1 MYKKLLRKINNLSE
15 LVMKFSD
22 KELKNKTDELKKRIS
37 NNEKEIDIIAEAFAV
52 VREADRR
59 VLGLYPTDEQV
70 LGALALYEG
79 QIAEMKTGEGKSLVA
94 TLPLYLKA
102 LYLDTVFL
110 VTTNDYLASR
120 DFERI
125 GTVYQWLGL
134 EVADGTSDPEEE
146 EFDVKKRQEVYAAN
160 IIYISNG
167 TLAFDFLI
175 DGLAEKREEKF
186 ISKLTYALLDE
197 VDEILLDSA
206 QMPLIISGA
215 PKVQSNYFE
224 NTNAFIT
231 ILKKEIDF
239 KLDEEQKNVWLTEKG
254 ITKAKKY
261 FSISN
266 LLDQQFF
273 TLYQHIMLALK
284 AHHTLKRDR
293 DYLVEE
299 DEVKLLDRKDGRI
312 LEGSNLQ
319 NGLHQAIEAKEFVE
333 LSNETQTIS
342 SITYQNLFRQFQQL
356 AGMSGT
362 AKVAENEFIN
372 TYNLP
377 VKMIKTHKKSI
388 RVDHKPK
395 SYTNFAAKLEASLE
409 KISSLHAEGRP
420 VLIIT
425 GSVDASE
432 LYSLNLLNRGIPHNI
447 LNAKSSSKEAQIIS
461 EAGQVGAV
469 TVSTSMAGRGTDIK
483 ISDEASEK
491 GGLAVVI
498 TERMLNRRIELQ
510 ARGRAGRQGEPG
522 DTYTFESLEDDVIK
536 NFVQESI
543 QAYYE
548 KYKEVTRPIRNYK
561 VKRAFMKA
569 QKISEQ
575 NGYDERIKALQFDEV
590 LRLQKEQVNKKRQ
603 EIMEL
608 RSVCEAL
615 LIVNQSAEIVVDEYF
630 STSERQTSRSIQRFI
645 LDHIDYNF
653 KNVNE
658 ENLKTNEL
666 KQLYIRHIL
675 KENLQVKREKI
686 GDDRTFLQYLQ
697 ITMLKAI
704 DNAWSNQVDAMN
716 QLRFVV
722 QSRST
727 AQKKPI
733 AEFEKEAQRS
743 YQQRQSEVSLL
754 ILKNAALSLLDI
766 KKGELIVTFP

>member
-1 MYKKLLRKINNLSE
+1 MS
-15 LVMKFSD
+15 
-22 KELKNKTDELKKRIS
+22 T
-37 NNEKEIDIIAEAFAV
+37 
-52 VREADRR
+52 
-59 VLGLYPTDEQV
+59 
-70 LGALALYEG
+70 
-79 QIAEMKTGEGKSLVA
+79 
-94 TLPLYLKA
+94 
-102 LYLDTVFL
+102 
-110 VTTNDYLASR
+110 
-120 DFERI
+120 
-125 GTVYQWLGL
+125 
-134 EVADGTSDPEEE
+134 
-146 EFDVKKRQEVYAAN
+146 
-160 IIYISNG
+160 
-167 TLAFDFLI
+167 
-175 DGLAEKREEKF
+175 
-186 ISKLTYALLDE
+186 LTYALLDE

-231 ILKKEIDF
+231 ILQKEADF

-273 TLYQHIMLALK
+273 TLYQHIILALK

-299 DEVKLLDRKDGRI
+299 GEVKLLDRKDGRI

-342 SITYQNLFRQFQQL
+342 SITYQNLFRQFRQL

-409 KISSLHAEGRP
+409 KITSLHAEGRP
-420 VLIIT
+420 VLVIT

-432 LYSLNLLNRGIPHNI
+432 LYSLNLLNIGIPHNI

-469 TVSTSMAGRGTDIK
+469 TISTSMAGRGTDIK
-483 ISDEASEK
+483 ISEEASEK

-510 ARGRAGRQGEPG
+510 AKGRAGRQGEPG

-548 KYKEVTRPIRNYK
+548 KYKEVTKPIRNYK
-561 VKRAFMKA
+561 VKRAFRKA

-608 RSVCEAL
+608 RSVSEAL
-615 LIVNQSAEIVVDEYF
+615 LIVNRSAEIVVNDYF
-630 STSERQTSRSIQRFI
+630 STKERQTSHTIQRFI

-658 ENLKTNEL
+658 EYLKTNEL
-666 KQLYIRHIL
+666 KQWYIRHVL
-675 KENLQVKREKI
+675 KENLQAKREKI
-686 GDDRTFLQYLQ
+686 GDDRAFLQYLQ

-704 DNAWSNQVDAMN
+704 DNSWSNQVDAMN

-743 YQQRQSEVSLL
+743 YQKRQSEVSLL

>member
-1 MYKKLLRKINNLSE
+1 
-15 LVMKFSD
+15 MKFSD
-22 KELKNKTDELKKRIS
+22 KELRNKTDELKKRIL

-125 GTVYQWLGL
+125 GTVYQWLGF
-134 EVADGTSDPEEE
+134 EVANGTSDPEEE
-146 EFDVKKRQEVYAAN
+146 EFDVKKRQAVYAAN

-175 DGLAEKREEKF
+175 DGLSEKREEKF
-186 ISKLTYALLDE
+186 MSTLTYALLDE

-231 ILKKEIDF
+231 ILQKEADF

-273 TLYQHIMLALK
+273 TLYQHIILALK

-299 DEVKLLDRKDGRI
+299 GEVKLLDRKDGRI

-342 SITYQNLFRQFQQL
+342 SITYQNLFRQFRQL

-372 TYNLP
+372 TYSLP

-409 KISSLHAEGRP
+409 KITSLHAEGRP
-420 VLIIT
+420 VLVIT

-432 LYSLNLLNRGIPHNI
+432 LYSLNLLNIGIPHNI

-469 TVSTSMAGRGTDIK
+469 TISTSMAGRGTDIK
-483 ISDEASEK
+483 ISEEASEK

-510 ARGRAGRQGEPG
+510 AKGRAGRQGEPG

-543 QAYYE
+543 QTYYE
-548 KYKEVTRPIRNYK
+548 KYKEVTKPIRNYK
-561 VKRAFMKA
+561 VKRAFRKA

-608 RSVCEAL
+608 RSVSEAL
-615 LIVNQSAEIVVDEYF
+615 LIVNQSAEIVVNDYF
-630 STSERQTSRSIQRFI
+630 STQERQTSHSIQRFI

-658 ENLKTNEL
+658 EYLKTNEL
-666 KQLYIRHIL
+666 KQWYIRHVL
-675 KENLQVKREKI
+675 KENLQAKREKI
-686 GDDRTFLQYLQ
+686 GDDRAFLQYLQ

-704 DNAWSNQVDAMN
+704 DNSWSNQVDAMN

-743 YQQRQSEVSLL
+743 YQKRQSEVSLL

>member
-1 MYKKLLRKINNLSE
+1 
-15 LVMKFSD
+15 MKFSD
-22 KELKNKTDELKKRIS
+22 KELRNKTDELKKRIL

-102 LYLDTVFL
+102 LYLATVFL

-125 GTVYQWLGL
+125 GIVYQWLGL
-134 EVADGTSDPEEE
+134 EVANGTSDPEEE
-146 EFDVKKRQEVYAAN
+146 EFDVKKRQAVYAAN

-175 DGLAEKREEKF
+175 DGLSEKREEKF
-186 ISKLTYALLDE
+186 MSTLTYALLDE

-231 ILKKEIDF
+231 ILQKEADF

-273 TLYQHIMLALK
+273 TLYQHIILALK

-299 DEVKLLDRKDGRI
+299 GEVKLLDRKDGRI

-342 SITYQNLFRQFQQL
+342 SITYQNLFRQFRQL

-409 KISSLHAEGRP
+409 KITSLHAEGRP
-420 VLIIT
+420 VLVIT

-432 LYSLNLLNRGIPHNI
+432 LYSLNLLNIGIPHNI

-469 TVSTSMAGRGTDIK
+469 TISTSMAGRGTDIK
-483 ISDEASEK
+483 ISEEASEK

-510 ARGRAGRQGEPG
+510 AKGRAGRQGEPG

-543 QAYYE
+543 QTYYE
-548 KYKEVTRPIRNYK
+548 KYKEVTKPIRNYK
-561 VKRAFMKA
+561 VKRAFRKA

-608 RSVCEAL
+608 RSVSEAL
-615 LIVNQSAEIVVDEYF
+615 LIVNWSAEIVVNDYF
-630 STSERQTSRSIQRFI
+630 STKERQTSHTIQRFI

-658 ENLKTNEL
+658 EYLKTNEL
-666 KQLYIRHIL
+666 KQWYIRHVL
-675 KENLQVKREKI
+675 KENLQAKREKI
-686 GDDRTFLQYLQ
+686 GDDRAFLQYLQ

-704 DNAWSNQVDAMN
+704 DNSWSNQVDAMN

-743 YQQRQSEVSLL
+743 YQKRQSEVSLL

>member
-1 MYKKLLRKINNLSE
+1 
-15 LVMKFSD
+15 MKFSD
-22 KELKNKTDELKKRIS
+22 KELRNKTDELKKRIL

-125 GTVYQWLGL
+125 GIVYQWLGL
-134 EVADGTSDPEEE
+134 EVANGTSDPEEE
-146 EFDVKKRQEVYAAN
+146 EFDVKKRQAVYAAN

-175 DGLAEKREEKF
+175 DGLSEKREEKF
-186 ISKLTYALLDE
+186 MSTLTYALLDE

-231 ILKKEIDF
+231 ILQKEADF

-273 TLYQHIMLALK
+273 TLYQHIILALK

-299 DEVKLLDRKDGRI
+299 GEVKLLDRKDGRI

-342 SITYQNLFRQFQQL
+342 SITYQNLFRQFRQL

-409 KISSLHAEGRP
+409 KITSLHAEGRP
-420 VLIIT
+420 VLVIT

-432 LYSLNLLNRGIPHNI
+432 LYSLNLLNIGIPHNI

-469 TVSTSMAGRGTDIK
+469 TISTSMAGRGTDIK
-483 ISDEASEK
+483 ISEEASEK

-510 ARGRAGRQGEPG
+510 AKGRAGRQGEPG

-543 QAYYE
+543 QTYYE
-548 KYKEVTRPIRNYK
+548 KYKEVTKPIRNYK
-561 VKRAFMKA
+561 VKRAFRKA

-608 RSVCEAL
+608 RSVSEAL
-615 LIVNQSAEIVVDEYF
+615 LIVNWSAEIVVNDYF
-630 STSERQTSRSIQRFI
+630 STKERQTSHTIQRFI

-658 ENLKTNEL
+658 EYLKTNEL
-666 KQLYIRHIL
+666 KQWYIRHVL
-675 KENLQVKREKI
+675 KENLQAKREKI
-686 GDDRTFLQYLQ
+686 GDDRAFLQYLQ

-704 DNAWSNQVDAMN
+704 DNSWSNQVDAMN

-743 YQQRQSEVSLL
+743 YQKRQSEVSLL

>member
-1 MYKKLLRKINNLSE
+1 MYKKLLKKINNLSE
-15 LVMKFSD
+15 IVMKFSD
-22 KELKNKTDELKKRIS
+22 KELKNKTYDLKKRIA
-37 NNEKEIDIIAEAFAV
+37 NNEKEIDIIVEAFAV

-70 LGALALYEG
+70 LGALALYNG
-79 QIAEMKTGEGKSLVA
+79 HIAEMKTGEGKSLVA

-102 LYLDTVFL
+102 LYMDTVFL

-125 GTVYQWLGL
+125 GIVYQWLGL
-134 EVADGTSDPEEE
+134 EVANGTSDPEEE
-146 EFDVKKRQEVYAAN
+146 EFDVKKRQAVYAAN

-186 ISKLTYALLDE
+186 MSKLTYALLDE

-273 TLYQHIMLALK
+273 TLYQHIILALK

-299 DEVKLLDRKDGRI
+299 GEVKLLDRKDGRI

-319 NGLHQAIEAKEFVE
+319 NGLHQAIEAKESVE
-333 LSNETQTIS
+333 LSHETQTIS

-388 RVDHKPK
+388 RVDHKPE

-409 KISSLHAEGRP
+409 KITSLHAEGRP
-420 VLIIT
+420 VLVIT
-425 GSVDASE
+425 GSVDAS
-432 LYSLNLLNRGIPHNI
+432 
-447 LNAKSSSKEAQIIS
+447 EAQIIS

-469 TVSTSMAGRGTDIK
+469 TISTSMAGRGTDIK
-483 ISDEASEK
+483 ISEEAAKK

-510 ARGRAGRQGEPG
+510 AKGRAGRQGEPG

-536 NFVQESI
+536 NFVQEGI

-548 KYKEVTRPIRNYK
+548 KYKKVTKPIRSYK
-561 VKRAFMKA
+561 IKRAFRKA

-608 RSVCEAL
+608 RSVSEAL
-615 LIVNQSAEIVVDEYF
+615 LIVNQSVEIVVNDYF
-630 STSERQTSRSIQRFI
+630 STQERQTSHSIQRFI

-658 ENLKTNEL
+658 EYLKTNEL
-666 KQLYIRHIL
+666 KQWYIRHVL
-675 KENLQVKREKI
+675 KENLQAKREKI
-686 GDDRTFLQYLQ
+686 GDDRAFLQYLQ

-704 DNAWSNQVDAMN
+704 DNSWSNQVDAMN

-733 AEFEKEAQRS
+733 AEFEKEAQKS
-743 YQQRQSEVSLL
+743 YTQRRREVSLL

-766 KKGELIVTFP
+766 KKGELIVTFLD

>member
-1 MYKKLLRKINNLSE
+1 MLKKINNLSE
-15 LVMKFSD
+15 IVMKFSD
-22 KELKNKTDELKKRIS
+22 KELRNKTDELKKRIL

-125 GTVYQWLGL
+125 GIVYQWLGL
-134 EVADGTSDPEEE
+134 EVANGTSDPEEE
-146 EFDVKKRQEVYAAN
+146 EFDVKKRQAVYAAN

-175 DGLAEKREEKF
+175 DGLSEKREEKF
-186 ISKLTYALLDE
+186 MSTLTYALLDE

-231 ILKKEIDF
+231 ILQKEADF

-273 TLYQHIMLALK
+273 TLYQHIILALK

-299 DEVKLLDRKDGRI
+299 GEVKLLDRKDGRI

-342 SITYQNLFRQFQQL
+342 SITYQNLFRQFRQL

-409 KISSLHAEGRP
+409 KITSLHAEGRP
-420 VLIIT
+420 VLVIT

-432 LYSLNLLNRGIPHNI
+432 LYSLNLLNIGIPHNI

-469 TVSTSMAGRGTDIK
+469 TISTSMAGRGTDIK
-483 ISDEASEK
+483 ISEEASEK

-510 ARGRAGRQGEPG
+510 AKGRAGRQGEPG

-548 KYKEVTRPIRNYK
+548 KYKEVTKPIRNYK
-561 VKRAFMKA
+561 VKRAFRKA

-608 RSVCEAL
+608 RSVSEAL
-615 LIVNQSAEIVVDEYF
+615 LIVNRSAEIVVNDYF
-630 STSERQTSRSIQRFI
+630 STKERQTSHTIQRFI

-658 ENLKTNEL
+658 EYLKTNEL
-666 KQLYIRHIL
+666 KQWYIRHVL
-675 KENLQVKREKI
+675 KENLQAKREKI
-686 GDDRTFLQYLQ
+686 GDDRAFLQYLQ

-704 DNAWSNQVDAMN
+704 DNSWSNQVDAMN

-743 YQQRQSEVSLL
+743 YQKRQSEVSLL

>member
-1 MYKKLLRKINNLSE
+1 
-15 LVMKFSD
+15 MKFSD
-22 KELKNKTDELKKRIS
+22 KELRNKTDELKKRIL

-125 GTVYQWLGL
+125 GIVYQWLGL
-134 EVADGTSDPEEE
+134 EVANGTSDPEEE
-146 EFDVKKRQEVYAAN
+146 EFDVKKRQAVYAAN

-175 DGLAEKREEKF
+175 DGLSEKREEKF
-186 ISKLTYALLDE
+186 MSTLTYALLDE

-231 ILKKEIDF
+231 ILQKEADF

-273 TLYQHIMLALK
+273 TLYQHIILALK

-299 DEVKLLDRKDGRI
+299 GEVKLLDRKDGRI

-342 SITYQNLFRQFQQL
+342 SITYQNLFRQFRQL

-409 KISSLHAEGRP
+409 KITSLHAEGRP
-420 VLIIT
+420 VLVIT

-432 LYSLNLLNRGIPHNI
+432 LYSLNLLNIGIPHNI

-469 TVSTSMAGRGTDIK
+469 TISTSMAGRGTDIK
-483 ISDEASEK
+483 ISEEASEK

-510 ARGRAGRQGEPG
+510 AKGRAGRQGEPG

-543 QAYYE
+543 QTYYE
-548 KYKEVTRPIRNYK
+548 KYKEVTKPIRNYK
-561 VKRAFMKA
+561 VKRAFRKA

-608 RSVCEAL
+608 RSVSEAL
-615 LIVNQSAEIVVDEYF
+615 LIVNQSAEIVVNDYF
-630 STSERQTSRSIQRFI
+630 STKERQTSHTIQRFI

-658 ENLKTNEL
+658 EYLKTNEL
-666 KQLYIRHIL
+666 KQWYIRHVL
-675 KENLQVKREKI
+675 KENLQAKREKI
-686 GDDRTFLQYLQ
+686 GDDRAFLQYLQ

-704 DNAWSNQVDAMN
+704 DNSWSNQVDAMN

-743 YQQRQSEVSLL
+743 YQKRQSEVSLL

>member
-1 MYKKLLRKINNLSE
+1 M
-15 LVMKFSD
+15 
-22 KELKNKTDELKKRIS
+22 
-37 NNEKEIDIIAEAFAV
+37 
-52 VREADRR
+52 
-59 VLGLYPTDEQV
+59 
-70 LGALALYEG
+70 
-79 QIAEMKTGEGKSLVA
+79 
-94 TLPLYLKA
+94 
-102 LYLDTVFL
+102 
-110 VTTNDYLASR
+110 
-120 DFERI
+120 
-125 GTVYQWLGL
+125 
-134 EVADGTSDPEEE
+134 
-146 EFDVKKRQEVYAAN
+146 
-160 IIYISNG
+160 
-167 TLAFDFLI
+167 I

-215 PKVQSNYFE
+215 PKGQSNYFE

-231 ILKKEIDF
+231 ILQKEIDF

-254 ITKAKKY
+254 IIKAKKY

-273 TLYQHIMLALK
+273 TLYQHIILALK

-299 DEVKLLDRKDGRI
+299 GEVKLLDRKDGRI

-420 VLIIT
+420 VLVIT

-483 ISDEASEK
+483 ISEEASEK

-510 ARGRAGRQGEPG
+510 AKGRAGRQGEPG

-561 VKRAFMKA
+561 VKHAFMKA

-608 RSVCEAL
+608 RSVSEAL
-615 LIVNQSAEIVVDEYF
+615 LIVNQSAEIVVNEYF

-658 ENLKTNEL
+658 EYLKTNEL

-686 GDDRTFLQYLQ
+686 GDDRAFLQYLQ

-727 AQKKPI
+727 AQKKSI

>member
-1 MYKKLLRKINNLSE
+1 
-15 LVMKFSD
+15 MKFSD
-22 KELKNKTDELKKRIS
+22 KELRNKTDELKKRIL

-125 GTVYQWLGL
+125 GIVYQWLGL
-134 EVADGTSDPEEE
+134 EVANGTSDPEEE
-146 EFDVKKRQEVYAAN
+146 EFDVKKRQAVYAAN

-175 DGLAEKREEKF
+175 DGLSEKREEKF
-186 ISKLTYALLDE
+186 MSTLTYALLDE

-231 ILKKEIDF
+231 ILQKEADF

-273 TLYQHIMLALK
+273 TLYQHIILALK

-299 DEVKLLDRKDGRI
+299 GEVKLLDRKDGRI

-342 SITYQNLFRQFQQL
+342 SITYQNLFRQFRQL

-409 KISSLHAEGRP
+409 KITSLHAEGRP
-420 VLIIT
+420 VLVIT

-432 LYSLNLLNRGIPHNI
+432 LYSLNLLNIGIPHNI

-469 TVSTSMAGRGTDIK
+469 TISTSMAGRGTDIK
-483 ISDEASEK
+483 ISEEASEK

-510 ARGRAGRQGEPG
+510 AKGRAGRQGEPG

-548 KYKEVTRPIRNYK
+548 KYKEVTKPIRNYK
-561 VKRAFMKA
+561 VKRAFRKA

-608 RSVCEAL
+608 RSVSEAL
-615 LIVNQSAEIVVDEYF
+615 LIVNRSAEIVVNDYF
-630 STSERQTSRSIQRFI
+630 STKERQTSHTIQRFI

-658 ENLKTNEL
+658 EYLKTNEL
-666 KQLYIRHIL
+666 KQWYIRHVL
-675 KENLQVKREKI
+675 KENLQAKREKI
-686 GDDRTFLQYLQ
+686 GDDRAFLQYLQ

-704 DNAWSNQVDAMN
+704 DNSWSNQVDAMN

-743 YQQRQSEVSLL
+743 YQKRQSEVSLL

>member
-1 MYKKLLRKINNLSE
+1 
-15 LVMKFSD
+15 MKFSD
-22 KELKNKTDELKKRIS
+22 KELRNKTDELKKRIL

-125 GTVYQWLGL
+125 GIVYQWLGL
-134 EVADGTSDPEEE
+134 EVANGTSDPEEE
-146 EFDVKKRQEVYAAN
+146 EFDVKKRQAVYAAN

-175 DGLAEKREEKF
+175 DGLSEKREEKF
-186 ISKLTYALLDE
+186 MSTLTYALLDE

-231 ILKKEIDF
+231 ILQKEADF

-273 TLYQHIMLALK
+273 TLYQHIILALK

-299 DEVKLLDRKDGRI
+299 GEVKLLDRKDGRI

-342 SITYQNLFRQFQQL
+342 SITYQNLFRQFRQL

-409 KISSLHAEGRP
+409 KITSLHAEGRP
-420 VLIIT
+420 VLVIT

-432 LYSLNLLNRGIPHNI
+432 LYSLNLLNIGIPHNI

-469 TVSTSMAGRGTDIK
+469 TISTSMAGRGTDIK
-483 ISDEASEK
+483 ISEEASEK

-510 ARGRAGRQGEPG
+510 AKGRAGRQGEPG

-543 QAYYE
+543 QTYYE
-548 KYKEVTRPIRNYK
+548 KYKEVTKPIRNYE
-561 VKRAFMKA
+561 VKRAFRKA

-608 RSVCEAL
+608 RSVSEAL
-615 LIVNQSAEIVVDEYF
+615 LIVNWSAEIVVNDYF
-630 STSERQTSRSIQRFI
+630 STKERQTSHTIQRFI

-658 ENLKTNEL
+658 EYLKTNEL
-666 KQLYIRHIL
+666 KQWYIRHVL
-675 KENLQVKREKI
+675 KENLQAKREKI
-686 GDDRTFLQYLQ
+686 GDDRAFLQYLQ

-704 DNAWSNQVDAMN
+704 DNSWSNQVDAMN

-743 YQQRQSEVSLL
+743 YQKRQSEVSLL

>member
-1 MYKKLLRKINNLSE
+1 M
-15 LVMKFSD
+15 
-22 KELKNKTDELKKRIS
+22 
-37 NNEKEIDIIAEAFAV
+37 
-52 VREADRR
+52 
-59 VLGLYPTDEQV
+59 
-70 LGALALYEG
+70 
-79 QIAEMKTGEGKSLVA
+79 
-94 TLPLYLKA
+94 
-102 LYLDTVFL
+102 
-110 VTTNDYLASR
+110 
-120 DFERI
+120 
-125 GTVYQWLGL
+125 
-134 EVADGTSDPEEE
+134 
-146 EFDVKKRQEVYAAN
+146 
-160 IIYISNG
+160 
-167 TLAFDFLI
+167 
-175 DGLAEKREEKF
+175 
-186 ISKLTYALLDE
+186 
-197 VDEILLDSA
+197 DEILLDSA

-215 PKVQSNYFE
+215 PKGQSNYFE

-231 ILKKEIDF
+231 ILQKEIDF

-254 ITKAKKY
+254 IIKAKKY

-273 TLYQHIMLALK
+273 TLYQHIILALK

-299 DEVKLLDRKDGRI
+299 GEVKLLDRKDGRI

-420 VLIIT
+420 VLVIT

-483 ISDEASEK
+483 ISEEASEK

-510 ARGRAGRQGEPG
+510 AKGRAGRQGEPG

-561 VKRAFMKA
+561 VKHAFMKA

-608 RSVCEAL
+608 RSVSEAL
-615 LIVNQSAEIVVDEYF
+615 LIVNQSAEIVVNEYF
-630 STSERQTSRSIQRFI
+630 STSERQTSRSIQHFI

-658 ENLKTNEL
+658 EYLKTNEL

-686 GDDRTFLQYLQ
+686 GDDRAFLQYLQ

-727 AQKKPI
+727 AQKKSI

>member
-1 MYKKLLRKINNLSE
+1 M
-15 LVMKFSD
+15 
-22 KELKNKTDELKKRIS
+22 
-37 NNEKEIDIIAEAFAV
+37 
-52 VREADRR
+52 
-59 VLGLYPTDEQV
+59 
-70 LGALALYEG
+70 
-79 QIAEMKTGEGKSLVA
+79 
-94 TLPLYLKA
+94 
-102 LYLDTVFL
+102 
-110 VTTNDYLASR
+110 
-120 DFERI
+120 
-125 GTVYQWLGL
+125 
-134 EVADGTSDPEEE
+134 
-146 EFDVKKRQEVYAAN
+146 
-160 IIYISNG
+160 
-167 TLAFDFLI
+167 
-175 DGLAEKREEKF
+175 AEKREEKF
-186 ISKLTYALLDE
+186 MSKLTYALLDE

-273 TLYQHIMLALK
+273 TLYQHIILALK

-299 DEVKLLDRKDGRI
+299 GEVKLLDRKDGRI

-319 NGLHQAIEAKEFVE
+319 NGLHQAIEAKESVE
-333 LSNETQTIS
+333 LSHETQTIS

-377 VKMIKTHKKSI
+377 VRMIKTHKKSI
-388 RVDHKPK
+388 RVDHKPE

-409 KISSLHAEGRP
+409 KITSLHAEGRP
-420 VLIIT
+420 VLVIT

-432 LYSLNLLNRGIPHNI
+432 LYSLNLLNTGIPHNI

-469 TVSTSMAGRGTDIK
+469 TISTSMAGRGTDIK
-483 ISDEASEK
+483 ISEEAAKK

-510 ARGRAGRQGEPG
+510 AKGRAGRQGEPG

-536 NFVQESI
+536 NFVQEGI

-548 KYKEVTRPIRNYK
+548 KYKKVTTPIRSYK
-561 VKRAFMKA
+561 IKRAFRKA

-608 RSVCEAL
+608 RSVSEAL
-615 LIVNQSAEIVVDEYF
+615 LIVNQSAEIVVNDYF
-630 STSERQTSRSIQRFI
+630 STKERQTSHSIQRFI

-658 ENLKTNEL
+658 EYLKTNEL
-666 KQLYIRHIL
+666 KQWYIRHVL
-675 KENLQVKREKI
+675 KENLQAKREKI
-686 GDDRTFLQYLQ
+686 GDDRAFLQYLQ

-704 DNAWSNQVDAMN
+704 DNSWSNQVDAMN

-733 AEFEKEAQRS
+733 AEFEKEAQKS
-743 YQQRQSEVSLL
+743 YTQRQREVSLL

>member
-1 MYKKLLRKINNLSE
+1 MYKKLLKKINNLSE
-15 LVMKFSD
+15 IVMKFSD
-22 KELKNKTDELKKRIS
+22 KELRNKTDELKKRIL

-134 EVADGTSDPEEE
+134 EVANGTSDPEEE
-146 EFDVKKRQEVYAAN
+146 EFDVKKRQAVYAAN

-186 ISKLTYALLDE
+186 MSTLTYALLDE

-231 ILKKEIDF
+231 ILQKEADF

-273 TLYQHIMLALK
+273 TLYQHIILALK

-299 DEVKLLDRKDGRI
+299 GEVKLLDRKDGRI

-319 NGLHQAIEAKEFVE
+319 NGLHQAIEAKELVE

-342 SITYQNLFRQFQQL
+342 SITYQNLFRQFRQL

-409 KISSLHAEGRP
+409 KITSLHAEGRP
-420 VLIIT
+420 VLVIT

-432 LYSLNLLNRGIPHNI
+432 LYSLNLLNIGIPHNI

-469 TVSTSMAGRGTDIK
+469 TISTSMAGRGTDIK
-483 ISDEASEK
+483 ISEEASEK

-510 ARGRAGRQGEPG
+510 AKGRAGRQGEPG

-543 QAYYE
+543 QTYYE
-548 KYKEVTRPIRNYK
+548 KYKEVTKPIRNYK
-561 VKRAFMKA
+561 VKRAFRKA

-575 NGYDERIKALQFDEV
+575 NGYDERIKSLQFDEV

-608 RSVCEAL
+608 RSVSEAL
-615 LIVNQSAEIVVDEYF
+615 LIVNQSAEIVVNDYF
-630 STSERQTSRSIQRFI
+630 STKERQTSHSIQRFI

-658 ENLKTNEL
+658 EYLKTNEL
-666 KQLYIRHIL
+666 KQWYIRHVL
-675 KENLQVKREKI
+675 KENLQAKREKI
-686 GDDRTFLQYLQ
+686 GDDRAFLQYLQ

-704 DNAWSNQVDAMN
+704 DNSWSNQVDAMN

-743 YQQRQSEVSLL
+743 YQKRQSEVSLL